1 VADYYEVL
9 ELPHPGCEGE
19 WGRLRMPDKK
29 VVPEWLV
36 AQHKWQ
42 ARGIAGDIT
51 ASNRFLVLVG
61 PPGTGKTTV
70 VQAGASIA
78 AKILKQNGLAGKKV
92 WMIRVSVPSIYNKYL
107 GETSKRLHDV
117 FQIARKI
124 TAGGDFV
131 ILVFDDCESLAIRR
145 EIALGS
151 DSNPIDVA
159 QAPVALIEELDRN
172 RADHGLCVIATTNLF
187 QGVVDPAITSRADM
201 VIHVPLPDVEQ
212 RREIFQA
219 LFGELDE
226 RLGTR
231 LAQSTPDDI
240 DGVAILSEDLSG
252 REIRKLALE
261 ALLGRQDL
269 ILRPEDLVIDDFLDV
284 LRKRQNGRA
293 RQNSAPKNGM
303 KH

>member
-1 VADYYEVL
+1 MVADYYEVL
-9 ELPHPGCEGE
+9 ELPHPNYEAL
-19 WGRLRMPDKK
+19 WGRLRMLDKK
-29 VVPEWLV
+29 IVPEWLV

-42 ARGIAGDIT
+42 SHGIAGDIT

-70 VQAGASIA
+70 VQAGASIS

-107 GETSKRLHDV
+107 GETSKRVHDV
-117 FQIARKI
+117 FQVARKTI
-124 TAGGDFV
+124 VGGDFA

-187 QGVVDPAITSRADM
+187 EGVVDPAIASRADM
-201 VIHVPLPDVEQ
+201 VINVPLPDVEQ
-212 RREIFQA
+212 RREIFLA

-231 LAQSTPDDI
+231 LAHSNPDSLD
-240 DGVAILSEDLSG
+240 DVAILSENLSG
-252 REIRKLALE
+252 REIRKLTIE

-269 ILRPEDLVIDDFLDV
+269 ILRPEHLVIDDFLAV
-284 LRKRQNGRA
+284 LHKRQRGRA
-293 RQNSAPKNGM
+293 KENAVLKNG
-303 KH
+303 KK